1 VPFKILITT
10 TKFPEAADY
19 VRAFLRDHACELIE
33 HDFYRGIPRAEQ
45 LRLVA
50 DADGYITHL
59 EPVDEEV
66 FAAAP
71 RLRVVSA
78 GGVGYDHIDLDA
90 ATRHGVA
97 VCICAG
103 CNNHAVS
110 ELALG
115 MMLALARQILPAD
128 HAVREGGW
136 PRLVGPELWGK
147 TLGIVGLG
155 RVGKS
160 VALIGRGLGMRV
172 LATDIQWDVTFA
184 NEHQISYVPL
194 PRLLRESD
202 FVSLH
207 CPLTPQTRG
216 LMNAGRLAQMKPT
229 AYLINTAR
237 GPIVEESA
245 LVAALRAGRIA
256 GAGLDVFE
264 TEPHPE
270 NPYVAF
276 PNVVLAP
283 HLGGATAEATERSL
297 ELALLN
303 VTQVLTGGEPICR
316 VN

>member
-19 VRAFLRDHACELIE
+19 VRAFLRDHDCALIE
-33 HDFYRGIPRAEQ
+33 HDYYRGIPRAEQ

-50 DADGYITHL
+50 DADGYITYL

-90 ATRHGVA
+90 ATRHGAA

-128 HAVREGGW
+128 RAVREGGW

-147 TLGIVGLG
+147 TLGIIGLG

-184 NEHQISYVPL
+184 NEHQVSYVPL
-194 PRLLRESD
+194 PRLLREAD
-202 FVSLH
+202 VVSLH

-216 LMNAGRLAQMKPT
+216 LMNAARLAQMKPT

-256 GAGLDVFE
+256 GAGLDVFA
-264 TEPHPE
+264 TEPHPG
-270 NPYVAF
+270 NPYTEF
-276 PNVVLAP
+276 PNVVLTP

>member
-19 VRAFLRDHACELIE
+19 VRAFLRDHDCELIE
-33 HDFYRGIPRAEQ
+33 HDYYRGIPRAEQ
-45 LRLVA
+45 LRLAA

-90 ATRHGVA
+90 ATRHGVS

-128 HAVREGGW
+128 RAVREGGW

-147 TLGIVGLG
+147 TLGVVGLG

-216 LMNAGRLAQMKPT
+216 LMNAERLAQLKPA

-237 GPIVEESA
+237 GPIIEEAA
-245 LVAALRAGRIA
+245 LVAALRDGRIA

-264 TEPHPE
+264 TEPHPD

-283 HLGGATAEATERSL
+283 HLGGATHEATERSL

>member
-1 VPFKILITT
+1 VPFNILITT

-19 VRAFLRDHACELIE
+19 VRAFLRDHDCALIE
-33 HDFYRGIPRAEQ
+33 HDYYRGIPRAEQ

-50 DADGYITHL
+50 DADGYITYL

-78 GGVGYDHIDLDA
+78 GGVGYDHIDLAA
-90 ATRHGVA
+90 ATRHGAA

-128 HAVREGGW
+128 RAVRDGRW

-184 NEHQISYVPL
+184 NEHQVSYVPL
-194 PRLLRESD
+194 PRLMREAD

-207 CPLTPQTRG
+207 CPLTPQTRH
-216 LMNAGRLAQMKPT
+216 LMNAERLALLKPT

-245 LVAALRAGRIA
+245 LVAALRAGRLA
-256 GAGLDVFE
+256 GAGLDVFA
-264 TEPHPE
+264 TEPHAG
-270 NPYVAF
+270 NPYTAF
-276 PNVVLAP
+276 PNVVLTP
-283 HLGGATAEATERSL
+283 HLGGATHEATERSL

>member
-19 VRAFLRDHACELIE
+19 VRAFLRDHDCELIE

-45 LRLVA
+45 LRLGA

-115 MMLALARQILPAD
+115 MMLALARQMLPAD
-128 HAVREGGW
+128 RAVREGGW